1 MLPVATSF
9 PPRGSGSGSQ
19 GPYLEP
25 PPNLA
30 PAAIAAK
37 VT

>member
-1 MLPVATSF
+1 MLPVPAFF
-9 PPRGSGSGSQ
+9 PLRGSGSGSQ

>member
-1 MLPVATSF
+1 MLPVPAFF
-9 PPRGSGSGSQ
+9 PLRGSGSGSQ

-30 PAAIAAK
+30 AAAIAAK